1 MSFAFNFSFGVGMG
15 SNGVGQAPVND
26 IAPVV
31 SGLLTT
37 GSTLS
42 CTTGTWSGAPTITYA
57 YQWRR
62 GGIDIGGATSST
74 YVLVVADMYNN
85 IDCLVTATNAFGSGQ
100 APSNSVFASE
110 DFSDVFG
117 ANYLFD
123 WNPDV
128 SASVSVTG
136 SAVDSIASVGLNTAA
151 FTQSGA
157 ARPQLVANQ
166 INGKPVIRFD
176 GATSFMQIAASTA
189 LFNFLHNATGGTVII
204 VSKIN
209 VANPDNI
216 QTILDNSNTN
226 TANIGISISVDDRSS
241 LSRNEVLRNF
251 AFNGGASSVSNLSAN
266 DYFDTLQFNSLISIN
281 DAANATAADRS
292 SLILNGGAAVKNN
305 VLTNAPSSANSTDN
319 MTMGRFS
326 TTTANFLNG
335 DIARIIIVDAKA
347 TPTQQAQVAARL
359 AFEYGTFPI

>member
-1 MSFAFNFSFGVGMG
+1 MSFAFNFSYGVGMG
-15 SNGVGQAPVND
+15 SNGVGQAPIND

-62 GGIDIGGATSST
+62 GGVDIVGATSST

-110 DFSDVFG
+110 EFSDVFG

-128 SASVSVTG
+128 SASLSTSSG
-136 SAVDSIASVGLNTAA
+136 AVNSIASVGLNTAA
-151 FTQSGA
+151 FTQTGA
-157 ARPQLVANQ
+157 ARPQLVTNQ

-176 GATSFMQIAASTA
+176 GATSFMAIASSTA
-189 LFNFLHNATGGTVII
+189 LFNFLHNSTGGTVII
-204 VSKIN
+204 VSKNTIDSTLQYILANASGGSDVGYRLLEGSAN
-209 VANPDNI
+209 VY
-216 QTILDNSNTN
+216 
-226 TANIGISISVDDRSS
+226 V
-241 LSRNEVLRNF
+241 NF
-251 AFNGGASSVSNLSAN
+251 VSNGSAIIVS
-266 DYFDTLQFNSLISIN
+266 NSSGAFASGYNSITN
-281 DAANATAADRS
+281 IVDPANATAADRS

-305 VLTNAPSSANSTDN
+305 ALTGTPSGSNATSNMTLGKIPNSSAS
-319 MTMGRFS
+319 
-326 TTTANFLNG
+326 FLNG

-347 TPTQQAQVAARL
+347 TPTQQAQVQARL
-359 AFEYGTFPI
+359 AYEYGTFPI

>member
-15 SNGVGQAPVND
+15 SNGVGQAPIND

-42 CTTGTWSGAPTITYA
+42 CTTGTWSVAPTITYA

-62 GGIDIGGATSST
+62 GGVDIVGATSST

-110 DFSDVFG
+110 EFSDVFG

-128 SASVSVTG
+128 SASLSTSSG
-136 SAVDSIASVGLNTAA
+136 AVNSIASVGLNTAA
-151 FTQSGA
+151 FTQTGA

-176 GATSFMQIAASTA
+176 GATSFMAIASSTA

-204 VSKIN
+204 VLKAAGAGTGRRVMGNRSGNAVGLDIN
-209 VANPDNI
+209 SGSEVTITNMNTIFIRTYNTSPTGIVMFTLTANNTITGDFQSAVNI
-216 QTILDNSNTN
+216 FDTSNATLDQRGTIILDN
-226 TANIGISISVDDRSS
+226 
-241 LSRNEVLRNF
+241 
-251 AFNGGASSVSNLSAN
+251 
-266 DYFDTLQFNSLISIN
+266 
-281 DAANATAADRS
+281 
-292 SLILNGGAAVKNN
+292 GAAVNN
-305 VLTNAPSSANSTDN
+305 NTASATLSDTNAGFDFTL
-319 MTMGRFS
+319 GRRVRL
-326 TTTANFLNG
+326 NDVYYNG
-335 DIARIIIVDAKA
+335 DIARIIIVNAKA

>member
-15 SNGVGQAPVND
+15 SNGVGQAPIND

-62 GGIDIGGATSST
+62 GGVDIVGATSST

-110 DFSDVFG
+110 EFSDVFG
-117 ANYLFD
+117 ANYQFD

-128 SASVSVTG
+128 SASVSTSG
-136 SAVDSIASVGLNTAA
+136 GGALDSIASVGLNTAA

-176 GATSFMQIAASTA
+176 GATSFMEIAASTA
-189 LFNFLHNATGGTVII
+189 LFNFLHNATGGTVIVI
-204 VSKIN
+204 FKNYLSGGTRVLNNRGTAATETASGFQVAISSSLEFLTAIFNNQVN
-209 VANPDNI
+209 VRVMTTLTP
-216 QTILDNSNTN
+216 TN
-226 TANIGISISVDDRSS
+226 TVINSSFQSSISI
-241 LSRNEVLRNF
+241 F
-251 AFNGGASSVSNLSAN
+251 
-266 DYFDTLQFNSLISIN
+266 
-281 DAANATAADRS
+281 DAANATLDQRGT
-292 SLILNGGAAVKNN
+292 IIVDGGTAVNN
-305 VLTNAPSSANSTDN
+305 NTDNATISNTNAAYN
-319 MTMGRFS
+319 MTLGRRVR
-326 TTTANFLNG
+326 LNDQYTVG
-335 DIARIIIVDAKA
+335 DIARIIILDTKA

-359 AFEYGTFPI
+359 AYEYGTFPI

>member
-42 CTTGTWSGAPTITYA
+42 CTTGNWSGTPTITYA

-62 GGIDIGGATSST
+62 GGVDIVGATSST

-100 APSNSVFASE
+100 APSNSVFANE
-110 DFSDVFG
+110 EFSDVFG

-128 SASVSVTG
+128 SASLSTSSG
-136 SAVDSIASVGLNTAA
+136 AVNSIASVGLNTAA
-151 FTQSGA
+151 FTQTGA

-204 VSKIN
+204 VSKSAIGTGLQNLIN
-209 VANPDNI
+209 TSIISSVNIGYLFRYDFSSVANGLRNYIPNS
-216 QTILDNSNTN
+216 TISL
-226 TANIGISISVDDRSS
+226 ASVDNTVASVV
-241 LSRNEVLRNF
+241 EVNKYQAILNI
-251 AFNGGASSVSNLSAN
+251 V
-266 DYFDTLQFNSLISIN
+266 DP
-281 DAANATAADRS
+281 ANATAANRS
-292 SLILNGGAAVKNN
+292 IIIDDFGAEGKNN
-305 VLTNAPSSANSTDN
+305 TATQAPSSANATDN
-319 MTMGRFS
+319 MTLGRNAS
-326 TTTANFLNG
+326 AASAFLNG
-335 DIARIIIVDAKA
+335 DIARIIIVNAKA

>member
-15 SNGVGQAPVND
+15 SNGVGQAPIND

-62 GGIDIGGATSST
+62 GGVDIVGATSST

-85 IDCLVTATNAFGSGQ
+85 IDCLVTATNAFGNGQ

-110 DFSDVFG
+110 EFSDVFG

-128 SASVSVTG
+128 SASLSVTG
-136 SAVDSIASVGLNTAA
+136 SAVNSIASVGINTAA

-189 LFNFLHNATGGTVII
+189 LFNFLHNATGGTVIVI
-204 VSKIN
+204 FKSLTNGRRVLGNRGGTAAGLDVNSGIFINITSTNGTNNRVWNTSPTGDVSTTTT
-209 VANPDNI
+209 ADNTI
-216 QTILDNSNTN
+216 TGDFQSAVNIFDTSNATLDQRGTIILD
-226 TANIGISISVDDRSS
+226 
-241 LSRNEVLRNF
+241 
-251 AFNGGASSVSNLSAN
+251 
-266 DYFDTLQFNSLISIN
+266 
-281 DAANATAADRS
+281 
-292 SLILNGGAAVKNN
+292 GGAAVNN
-305 VLTNAPSSANSTDN
+305 NTASATLSNTNAGFNFEL
-319 MTMGRFS
+319 GRRVRLNDSF
-326 TTTANFLNG
+326 FNG
-335 DIARIIIVDAKA
+335 DVARIIIVDAKA
-347 TPTQQAQVAARL
+347 TPTQQAQVQARL

>member
-42 CTTGTWSGAPTITYA
+42 CTTGNWSGAPTITYA

-62 GGIDIGGATSST
+62 GGVDIGGATSST

-110 DFSDVFG
+110 EFSDVFG

-136 SAVDSIASVGLNTAA
+136 SAVDSIASVGINTAA

-176 GATSFMQIAASTA
+176 GATSFMAIASSTA

-204 VSKIN
+204 VSKT
-209 VANPDNI
+209 D
-216 QTILDNSNTN
+216 N
-226 TANIGISISVDDRSS
+226 TAAGRRILNNKTSAATTGSGFYFGRDNAGNSQIVSFNNSAIISANNSG
-241 LSRNEVLRNF
+241 
-251 AFNGGASSVSNLSAN
+251 AFLNQYESFLIINDVSNA
-266 DYFDTLQFNSLISIN
+266 TLL
-281 DAANATAADRS
+281 DRT
-292 SLILNGGAAVKNN
+292 LTYKNN
-305 VLTNAPSSANSTDN
+305 GSVLKNNTFSGTFANINAARNLHLGIPSDVAATY
-319 MTMGRFS
+319 F
-326 TTTANFLNG
+326 NG
-335 DIARIIIVDAKA
+335 DIARIIIVDTKA
-347 TPTQQAQVAARL
+347 TPTQQAQVQARL